1 MDRRSIIVIV
11 GCVGLIFLWTTVLVP
26 KFFSKPLPPGATNTV
41 SSATTDTSAAI
52 SDAPAASPA
61 LRTAMTNAAAAV
73 QTAAATTPPLDAPE
87 ELLEE
92 VHNDIL
98 YIFTSHGG
106 GVKRIDL
113 LNYPQ
118 QTLAGDED
126 NGSNGVVSLNAG
138 IDLPVLDLIGDS
150 ALTGAGYSLTRTVG
164 GVRAEAALP
173 SGLTVVKDYQ
183 FDSNY
188 VFTAQVRFENRSSGP
203 ITVPVHEVAVGAS
216 APLDSRDNGQEMGV
230 MWFNGDKAKDIKGSW
245 FANRTLGCFPG
256 TPRSEFRGGDGN
268 VAWTAVHNQF
278 FTLATIPET
287 NAMALVIRKQLLP
300 KPTLEQISSS
310 RRVNKNPEAYL
321 ASIIQPGQTLQPGAS
336 VTEFY
341 RFYAGPKEYRR
352 LARLSEQFG
361 NDLDLVMGYGGFFG
375 FFSKGL
381 LLGMNLVHDMAGVG
395 YGVAIIVITVIIK
408 LLFWPLTQASTR
420 SMKRMQALQ
429 PQMKALQEKFKD
441 DPAKMNKKLM
451 AFMRENKVS
460 PLGGCL
466 PMLLQIP
473 VFFGFFKMIRSA
485 IELRGASFLW
495 ISDLSQPDTLFM
507 IPGINFPFN
516 LLPLIM
522 GATMLFQARLTPMS
536 PCMDPMQQKMMRFM
550 PLMFMVFLYN
560 YSAGLTLYWTVQNL
574 LTILQTK
581 LTKMKDPAKPAETS
595 TPAKR
600 PAKRG
605 RK

>member
-1 MDRRSIIVIV
+1 MDRKTLIVIV
-11 GCVGLIFLWTTVLVP
+11 ACVGLIFLWTTVLVP
-26 KFFSKPLPPGATNTV
+26 KFFTKPLPPGATNQVRSVATDTTGTAF
-41 SSATTDTSAAI
+41 SGPEASALRPAITNTPTRVASTSAA
-52 SDAPAASPA
+52 SARVDE
-61 LRTAMTNAAAAV
+61 
-73 QTAAATTPPLDAPE
+73 PE
-87 ELLEE
+87 ELVEV
-92 VHNDIL
+92 VHNDVL
-98 YIFTSHGG
+98 YVFTSHGG
-106 GVKRIDL
+106 GIKRIDL

-118 QTLAGDED
+118 QTLAGKKDS
-126 NGSNGVVSLNAG
+126 GTNGVVSLNTGVAV
-138 IDLPVLDLIGDS
+138 PVLDLIGDS
-150 ALTGAGYSLTRTVG
+150 ALGGAGYTLTPRFDG
-164 GVRAEAALP
+164 LRAETVLP
-173 SGLTVVKDYQ
+173 TGLTVIKDYQ

-188 VFTAQVRFENRSSGP
+188 VFTAQVRFENRTAGP
-203 ITVPVHEVAVGAS
+203 LTLPMHEVTVGA
-216 APLDSRDNGQEMGV
+216 ATPLNAHDNGQEMGV
-230 MWFNGDKAKDIKGSW
+230 LWFNGAKTKDIKAGW

-256 TPRSEFRGGDGN
+256 TPRSEYRGGNGD

-278 FTLATIPET
+278 FTLAAIPET
-287 NAMALVIRKQLLP
+287 NALALLIRKELLP
-300 KPTLEQISSS
+300 RPTLEQINSS

-321 ASIIQPGQTLQPGAS
+321 ASIVQPGQTLAAGTTAIES
-336 VTEFY
+336 Y

-352 LARLSEQFG
+352 LARLSDQFG
-361 NDLDLVMGYGGFFG
+361 DDLDLVMGYGGFFG

-381 LLGMNLVHDMAGVG
+381 LLGMNLVHDTLGVG

-429 PQMKALQEKFKD
+429 PQMKAIQEKFKD

-451 AFMRENKVS
+451 TFMRENKVS

-536 PCMDPMQQKMMRFM
+536 PGMDPMQQKMMRYM

-574 LTILQTK
+574 LTIVQTK
-581 LTKMKDPAKPAETS
+581 LTKMKDPVQPVATPA
-595 TPAKR
+595 PAKR
-600 PAKRG
+600 PAKRS

>member
-1 MDRRSIIVIV
+1 MDRKSIIVIV
-11 GCVGLIFLWTTVLVP
+11 ACVGLIFLWTTVLVP
-26 KFFSKPLPPGATNTV
+26 KYLTKPVPPGAPSATEPVASSTEPP
-41 SSATTDTSAAI
+41 SSA
-52 SDAPAASPA
+52 APPSQTGI
-61 LRTAMTNAAAAV
+61 RNTAPGLESS
-73 QTAAATTPPLDAPE
+73 TPGEAPRRDEPE
-87 ELLEE
+87 ELLVVE
-92 VHNDIL
+92 HNDVR
-98 YIFTSHGG
+98 YVFTSHGG
-106 GVKRIDL
+106 AIQQIDL

-118 QTLAGDED
+118 RTVAGKKD
-126 NGSNGVVSLNAG
+126 NGTNGVVSLNAG
-138 IDLPVLDLIGDS
+138 VNTPVLDLIGDS
-150 ALTGAGYSLTRTVG
+150 TLAGYDYTLTRTLD

-173 SGLTVVKDYQ
+173 SGLTVVKEYQ

-188 VFTAQVRFENRSSGP
+188 VFTAQVRYENRSGAPLTIP
-203 ITVPVHEVAVGAS
+203 IHEVTVGAS
-216 APLDSRDNGQEMGV
+216 TPMSPYDNAQEMGV
-230 MWFNGDKAKDIKGSW
+230 LWFNGAKAKDIKAGW

-256 TPRSEFRGGDGN
+256 EPRSEFRGGAGD

-278 FTLATIPET
+278 FTLAAIPET
-287 NAMALVIRKQLLP
+287 NAAALHIRKELLP
-300 KPTLEQISSS
+300 QPTAEQIRSS
-310 RRVNKNPEAYL
+310 RRINKKPEAYL
-321 ASIIQPGQTLQPGAS
+321 ASLVQPGRTLEPGAS
-336 VTEFY
+336 ATEFY

-352 LARLSEQFG
+352 LARLSDEYG
-361 NDLDLVMGYGGFFG
+361 NELDRVMGYGGFFG

-381 LLGMNLVHDMAGVG
+381 LLGMNMVHDVFGVG
-395 YGVAIIVITVIIK
+395 YGVAIIVITFIIK

-429 PQMKALQEKFKD
+429 PQMKAIQEKYKD
-441 DPAKMNKKLM
+441 DPTKMNKKVM

-473 VFFGFFKMIRSA
+473 VFFGFFRMIRSA

-495 ISDLSQPDTLFM
+495 INDLSQADTLFM

-536 PCMDPMQQKMMRFM
+536 PGMDPMQQKMMRYM

-574 LTILQTK
+574 LTIVQTK
-581 LTKMKDPAKPAETS
+581 LTKMKDPVKTTAPAAVA

-600 PAKRG
+600 PMKRK